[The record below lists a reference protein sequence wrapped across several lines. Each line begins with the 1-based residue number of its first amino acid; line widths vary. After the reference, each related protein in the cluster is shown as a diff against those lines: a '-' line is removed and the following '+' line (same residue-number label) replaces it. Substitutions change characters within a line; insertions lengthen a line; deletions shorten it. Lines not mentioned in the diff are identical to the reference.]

1 MAASYCICSILPYSA
16 VENLVEMHPEAFT
29 TLVQTMV
36 RMYHLKPDIGW
47 YELTTKIVKKAR
59 VFNDEDAFQWFR
71 LQDEKPDP
79 EELHAKAF
87 DLACRKLTVSHLDRR
102 IFWSELDR
110 DASGGISFE
119 EFKGKLLFKEVCG
132 DMPQQHSQLAGAS
145 NTASSEML
153 GIPSRSASLCSSS
166 SYCNFSSSRDN
177 SLCITNS
184 RDTSLCSRDLAMV
197 RALSQKSNGF
207 RNSSRQMSPDA
218 ALSATTSPKNAL
230 LQEQVRTMSP
240 EVPSSSAVP
249 QPSSSI
255 LDEKVDRGM
264 SLEALVEQNQRL
276 VQEVIR
282 LCL

>member
-145 NTASSEML
+145 NTASSKCL
-153 GIPSRSASLCSSS
+153 GSHLGVLRCAVAVATATSAVAETIHCASAIAETLRCAAE
-166 SYCNFSSSRDN
+166 
-177 SLCITNS
+177 
-184 RDTSLCSRDLAMV
+184 TSLWSVHCRRSQMV
-197 RALSQKSNGF
+197 
-207 RNSSRQMSPDA
+207 
-218 ALSATTSPKNAL
+218 SATVLAKC
-230 LQEQVRTMSP
+230 RRI
-240 EVPSSSAVP
+240 
-249 QPSSSI
+249 QPS
-255 LDEKVDRGM
+255 
-264 SLEALVEQNQRL
+264 QQRHHRKMRCCRSKSEPCH
-276 VQEVIR
+276 QR
-282 LCL
+282 